1 MGNSTTFDWFQLD
14 RNTLFD
20 ILYSSSDRIV
30 NKKLTVDQLHSKLVN
45 QIRKFL
51 PLLKFKKIFD
61 PKVTDGWVW
70 VGGAY
75 YSEYDESD
83 KKCIEINFN
92 YHSSKKQISLTP
104 KRFSR
109 LCVGFA
115 DTILHEIIH
124 MRQHRRR
131 NWKVLPNFPSTASRT
146 KQREEQEYLGCRDEI
161 DAYAFN
167 IACELND
174 KFNSQKTKI
183 LNHLNVD
190 QKSVRQR
197 HSSYNMYLRAFGHDH
212 NHDVIKKLKKKIV
225 SYLPQAEVGKPYRSS
240 EWINH

>member
-1 MGNSTTFDWFQLD
+1 
-14 RNTLFD
+14 
-20 ILYSSSDRIV
+20 
-30 NKKLTVDQLHSKLVN
+30 
-45 QIRKFL
+45 
-51 PLLKFKKIFD
+51 
-61 PKVTDGWVW
+61 
-70 VGGAY
+70 
-75 YSEYDESD
+75 
-83 KKCIEINFN
+83 
-92 YHSSKKQISLTP
+92 
-104 KRFSR
+104 
-109 LCVGFA
+109 
-115 DTILHEIIH
+115 

-212 NHDVIKKLKKKIV
+212 NHVVIKKLKKKIV